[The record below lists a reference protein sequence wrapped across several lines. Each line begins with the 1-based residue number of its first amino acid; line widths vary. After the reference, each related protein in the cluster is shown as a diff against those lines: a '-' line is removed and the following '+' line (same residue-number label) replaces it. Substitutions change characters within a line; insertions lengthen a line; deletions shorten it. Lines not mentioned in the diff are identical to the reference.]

1 MAWFK
6 RKEKNITTP
15 TESKKDAPEGVWYK
29 TLTGQIIETDEL
41 KRNAFVSIQD
51 GYHVKIGSKEY
62 YEIIFDDNQFT
73 EINEKIISQDPLE
86 FEDTKKYKDR
96 LIKVMDETGLKD
108 SIRTC
113 YGKIYTIEAMVCV
126 MDFNFIGGSMGSVL
140 GEKIRRAV
148 DFCIKNQLPM
158 VMICKSGGARM
169 QEAAISLMQLAKIQ
183 IKLSHL
189 ADAGLP
195 YITLLTDPTFGGV
208 TASFGSIGDVVMAE
222 PGALIG
228 FAGPRVIKETIGK
241 DLPEG
246 FQSSEFL
253 LEKGFVDMIVP
264 RHELKKK
271 LSDTIRLLMNKRGL

>member
-6 RKEKNITTP
+6 RKQKNITTP

-29 TLTGQIIETDEL
+29 TPTGQIIETEEL
-41 KRNAFVSIQD
+41 KKNAYVSIQD
-51 GYHVKIGSKEY
+51 GYHVRIGSNEY
-62 YEIIFDDNQFT
+62 YEILFDNNEYD
-73 EINEKIISQDPLE
+73 EINPNLISKDPLQ
-86 FEDTKKYKDR
+86 FEDTKKYKSR
-96 LIKVMDETGLKD
+96 LKDVIEKTGLKD
-108 SIRTC
+108 SIRTS
-113 YGKIYTIEAMVCV
+113 YGKINKIETMVCV
-126 MDFNFIGGSMGSVL
+126 MDFDFIGGSMGSVL
-140 GEKIRRAV
+140 GEKVRRAV
-148 DFCIKNQLPM
+148 DHCIKNKLPL

-183 IKLSHL
+183 IKLGHL
-189 ADAGLP
+189 SDAGLP

-208 TASFGSIGDVVMAE
+208 SASFGTIGDVIMAE

-264 RHELKKK
+264 RYELKKK
-271 LSDTIRLLMNKRGL
+271 LAETLEILMNN

>member
-29 TLTGQIIETDEL
+29 TPSGQIIETDEL
-41 KRNAFVSIQD
+41 KRNAFVSSID
-51 GYHVKIGSKEY
+51 GYHVKIGSAEY
-62 YEIIFDDNQFT
+62 FEIIFDNNEYK
-73 EINEKIISQDPLE
+73 EINENITSKDPLE
-86 FEDTKKYKDR
+86 FEDTKKYVDR
-96 LIKVMDETGLKD
+96 LKEVVQKTGLKD

-113 YGKIYTIEAMVCV
+113 HGKINNTKAMVCV

-140 GEKIRRAV
+140 GEKVRRAV
-148 DFCIKNQLPM
+148 DFCIENKLPLVM
-158 VMICKSGGARM
+158 VCKSGGARM

-183 IKLSHL
+183 TKLGHL

-208 TASFGSIGDVVMAE
+208 SASFGTIGDIIMAE

-264 RHELKKK
+264 RNELKNK
-271 LSDTIRLLMNKRGL
+271 LSETINILMHKKS